1 MHGFWQDARYGLRLL
16 RREPGFTVVAVL
28 TIALGVGATTTLFSV
43 TYGVL
48 LRPLPWH
55 EADRLVRLSESRQGH
70 EPRIRGTITNGTY
83 VSWHNAPSTIEEVGG
98 WRMVTTTATFGGAEP
113 VRLQAASVT
122 PSLFAV
128 LRAQP
133 LRGRTFVED
142 DGRPGGSF
150 PSKDVIIL
158 SYGVWQEWFGGRE
171 DAIGNVVRVGGKPL
185 TVVGVMPKAFAFPD
199 RDSRVDTMGRRRSAR
214 RSGRPA
220 SGDLFGAGSSASGRD
235 ARAGG
240 R

>member
-1 MHGFWQDARYGLRLL
+1 MLALWDDARYGLRLL
-16 RREPGFTVVAVL
+16 KREPGVPILAML

-55 EADRLVRLSESRQGH
+55 ESERLVRLSESRQGH

-83 VSWHNAPSTIEEVGG
+83 VAWHAQPSTIEEIGG
-98 WRMVTTTATFGGAEP
+98 WRMAATTAMVGDGGES
-113 VRLQAASVT
+113 VRLQTAWVT

-133 LRGRTFVED
+133 PRGRLFVED
-142 DGRPGGSF
+142 DGRPGGSY

-158 SYGVWQEWFGGRE
+158 SYGVWQEWFGGRD
-171 DAIGNVVRVGGKPL
+171 DAVGSVVRVGGKPL
-185 TVVGVMPKAFAFPD
+185 TVVGVMPK
-199 RDSRVDTMGRRRSAR
+199 
-214 RSGRPA
+214 
-220 SGDLFGAGSSASGRD
+220 
-235 ARAGG
+235 
-240 R
+240 